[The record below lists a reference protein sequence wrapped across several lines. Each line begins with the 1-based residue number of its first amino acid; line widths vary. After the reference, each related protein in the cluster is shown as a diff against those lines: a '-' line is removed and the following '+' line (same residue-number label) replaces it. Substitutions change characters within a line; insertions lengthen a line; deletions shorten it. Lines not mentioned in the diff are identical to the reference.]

1 MKRLEW
7 WLSAIGLLLY
17 IVFVWFLAGW
27 LRLHGGSLWV
37 LRIALWLIGIAA
49 TAVIIY
55 FVTKARQSA
64 FEPAEGEA
72 DLRGDIEFLAREANA
87 HLAASQKIRGG
98 GKDLASLPLILF
110 LGDGGAAK
118 TSVIL
123 NSGLEPEQLAGEVYK
138 DGAVIST
145 RVANFWLGAGATLVE
160 AGAGL
165 AASPASMRR
174 ALDLLR
180 ARTLANLLGR
190 SSQAPR
196 AVVICY
202 ECSNFI
208 AIDARNVVD
217 RTARRLRSLLGDI
230 AQRWGS
236 RLPVYMLFTKLDQVT
251 YFVDYFR
258 NLTPDES
265 SKLFGVTLAQS
276 PAGPAGAYG
285 ELQTRRLNEL
295 FESLFGSLSD
305 RRLDFLRREDD
316 LAKTPNVYEFPREFR
331 KLRDNLVRFLVD
343 VGRPSLLRASPFLR
357 GFYFTG
363 VRPVMVSD
371 GAAPP
376 LEQAAPL
383 PYGDDVGA
391 TRLFALPG
399 RAAAAQPSPA
409 RALSSR
415 ARRVPQWVFVTPLF
429 TSVLLADR
437 AALGASGYDTRAGT
451 IRRGLGA
458 AALAALA
465 VWIIGASVSYS
476 NNGETI
482 RRASAASQYLAAI
495 RFSPGQTPS
504 LETLRQ
510 LEDLRQV
517 AAGAIDRQR
526 YGAPMSLRWGVYPG
540 EDLYQRPV
548 ALYCREFDRLLLSE
562 TRASFADYFRHLP
575 TAPNPGDG
583 YQRPFDSLRA
593 YLMATSQASRAEP
606 GFLAG
611 MLSSQWAGNRAVS
624 DETAALARAQFA
636 FYASHRNMNL
646 CQIKPDAD
654 AIGQARAYLL
664 AFQPLERIYR
674 AMLAEVSKRGQ
685 PFTFLDPAGAVV
697 DGQQVAFPYTKLG
710 WPVMQKQIRE
720 VTMNYGRDPWVLG
733 EGDTAGST
741 STFELQRQV
750 SQRYAADY
758 VAQWQQF
765 LDRGTVSQY
774 VNIQDAARKL
784 DAMTSPQ
791 SSLLRLFC
799 GIAVNT
805 SVDASEVQ
813 SGFQPIQQLQP
824 PATCENKLN
833 DAATQPY
840 MQAMVAFEVQV
851 DGISKLPDPSGAAL
865 DSANARVAAK
875 TTAQNLN
882 LPPKGGQ
889 LLLDPIINA
898 ENALRGLPLAGV
910 NGKGSQF
917 CQQTANVLQRFP
929 FNPHSNLDA
938 LVPEFIAVFQPGM
951 GSLAMFFQNS
961 LQDLLTAGVPA
972 TRKPGAKVNVR
983 PEFLNF
989 FNHAQAISRAFFPA
1003 NTARPSLAYS
1013 VQALPSNDVENFT
1026 VQIGGRALRSFG
1038 ERQDFVWNGDSVA
1051 VSLSA
1056 RARDGTS
1063 PAAPIFSGPWS
1074 LFHLLSAA
1082 DRVTSGAAIYEY
1094 DIRASSSFGR
1104 QSTTTR
1110 SSAVLRLQ
1118 VDAKGFPGLFGAMGT
1133 GCVGRVAQ

>member
-1 MKRLEW
+1 MRRLEW
-7 WLSAIGLLLY
+7 WLAAIGLLLY
-17 IVFVWFLAGW
+17 MVFIWFLAGW
-27 LRLHGGSLWV
+27 LRLQGASLWV
-37 LRIALWLIGIAA
+37 LRIALWLIGMVA

-55 FVTKARQSA
+55 FVTKARNEALQPS
-64 FEPAEGEA
+64 EGET
-72 DLRGDIEFLAREANA
+72 DLRSDIEFLAREANS
-87 HLAASQKIRGG
+87 HLGASQKIRGG
-98 GKDLASLPLILF
+98 GKDLASLPLVLF
-110 LGDGGAAK
+110 LGDAGAAK
-118 TSVIL
+118 TSAIL

-138 DGAVIST
+138 DGAVIPT
-145 RVANFWLGAGATLVE
+145 RVANFWLGAGTTLVE
-160 AGAGL
+160 SGASL
-165 AASPASMRR
+165 AASPASLRR

-190 SSQAPR
+190 TGQAPR

-202 ECSNFI
+202 ECANFI
-208 AIDARNVVD
+208 AADARNAVD
-217 RTARRLRSLLGDI
+217 QAARRLRLRLGDI

-236 RLPVYMLFTKLDQVT
+236 RLPVYVLFTKLDQVT

-265 SKLFGVTLAQS
+265 SQMFGVTLTQGSTS
-276 PAGPAGAYG
+276 PTGAYG
-285 ELQTRRLNEL
+285 EQQTRRLNEL

-316 LAKTPNVYEFPREFR
+316 LAKTPNIYEFPREFR
-331 KLRDNLVRFLVD
+331 KIRDNLVRFLVD
-343 VGRPSLLRASPFLR
+343 VGRPSQLRASPFLR

-363 VRPVMVSD
+363 VRPVIVSD

-376 LEQAAPL
+376 VEQAAPL

-399 RAAAAQPSPA
+399 RAASRPSPA
-409 RALSSR
+409 RQLSAQ
-415 ARRVPQWVFVTPLF
+415 ARRVPQWAFLAPFF
-429 TSVLLADR
+429 TRVLLADR
-437 AALGASGYDTRAGT
+437 AALGASGYDTRAGM
-451 IRRGLGA
+451 IRRGLGV
-458 AALAALA
+458 AALTML
-465 VWIIGASVSYS
+465 VLWIIGATVSYS
-476 NNGETI
+476 NNGQII
-482 RRASAASQYLAAI
+482 RNASEASQYLAGI

-510 LEDLRQV
+510 LESLRQV
-517 AAGAIDRQR
+517 AAGAIGRQR

-540 EDLYQRPV
+540 ADLYQQPV
-548 ALYCREFDRLLLSE
+548 TLYCREFDRLLLAD

-575 TAPNPGDG
+575 AAPNPSDS

-593 YLMATSQASRAEP
+593 YLMTTSEGARTES

-611 MLSSQWAGNRAVS
+611 MLSGQWAANRAVS
-624 DETAALARAQFA
+624 EEAAGLARGQFA
-636 FYASHRNMNL
+636 FYASLRNRNV
-646 CQIKPDAD
+646 CPSKPDPD
-654 AIGQARAYLL
+654 AIAQARTYLL
-664 AFQPLERIYR
+664 AFQPVERIYR
-674 AMLAEVSKRGQ
+674 AMLREVSKRGQ
-685 PFTFLDPAGAVV
+685 PFIFSDPAGAVV
-697 DGQQVAFPYTKLG
+697 DGLQVAFPYTRGG
-710 WPVMQKQIRE
+710 WPVMQKEIRE
-720 VTMNYGRDPWVLG
+720 VTTNYGRDPWVLG
-733 EGDTAGST
+733 AGDAAGST

-750 SQRYAADY
+750 RQRYAADY
-758 VAQWQQF
+758 AAQWQQF
-765 LDRGTVSQY
+765 LSQGAVTAY
-774 VNIQDAARKL
+774 ANIQDAARKL

-799 GIAVNT
+799 GVSVNT
-805 SVDASEVQ
+805 SVDVDVQ
-813 SGFQPIQQLQP
+813 TPFQPIQQLQP

-840 MQAMVAFEVQV
+840 MQAMVALQVQV
-851 DGISKLPDPSGAAL
+851 DGIGKLPDPSGAAL

-882 LPPKGGQ
+882 LPPKAGQ
-889 LLLDPIINA
+889 LLLDPIVDA
-898 ENALRGLPLAGV
+898 EAVLQRAAPAGV
-910 NGKGSQF
+910 NAKGSQF
-917 CQQTANVLQRFP
+917 CQQAASVFQRFP
-929 FNPHSNLDA
+929 FYPRGNTDA
-938 LVPEFIAVFQPGM
+938 AVPDFIGVFQPGM

-961 LQDLLTAGVPA
+961 LQDLLVPGPPA
-972 TRKPGAKVNVR
+972 TRKAGARINVR

-989 FNHAQAISRAFFPA
+989 FNQASVISRAFFPSNA
-1003 NTARPSLAYS
+1003 TRPSLAYS

-1074 LFHLLSAA
+1074 LFHLLVAA
-1082 DRVTSGAAIYEY
+1082 DRVTAGSAIYEY

-1110 SSAVLRLQ
+1110 SSGILRLQ
-1118 VDAKGFPGLFGAMGT
+1118 VEAKGFPGLFGGLAT
-1133 GCVGRVAQ
+1133 GCVSRVAQ